1 MTATR
6 PATPARDEQGAVGL
20 QTIVA
25 GLLLTVLA
33 TTLVAAATDLGVAA
47 ARART
52 AADAAALAA
61 AGASPLAGGD
71 GHARSAA
78 GVLAEANGA
87 RLVDCCQ
94 AVGSPR
100 SLAVEVVVA
109 VAPRLPVVR
118 AGTGLVRARAAASL
132 RPDGAPADAAVLAV
146 LAGDLP
152 GVSAGDGPGVSAGDG
167 PAGGTGRLLRPV
179 NGHLA
184 SGYGWRV
191 HPVFGGRRLHT
202 GADLAAPSGTPILAA
217 ESGVVTS
224 ARWRGGYGNTVTI
237 DHGGGLATLY
247 AHQSRMSV
255 AAGARVRRGQVIGA
269 VGCTGTCTGPHL
281 HLEVRRA
288 GQPVDPL
295 PYLD

>member
-6 PATPARDEQGAVGL
+6 PATPARDEHGAVGL

-100 SLAVEVVVA
+100 GLAVEVVVA
-109 VAPRLPVVR
+109 VVPRLPVVR

-132 RPDGAPADAAVLAV
+132 RPDGAPVDAAVLAV

-152 GVSAGDGPGVSAGDG
+152 GVS
-167 PAGGTGRLLRPV
+167 AGGTGRLLRPV

-191 HPVFGGRRLHT
+191 HPVSGGRRLHT

-247 AHQSRMSV
+247 AHQSRMFV

-295 PYLD
+295 PYLK